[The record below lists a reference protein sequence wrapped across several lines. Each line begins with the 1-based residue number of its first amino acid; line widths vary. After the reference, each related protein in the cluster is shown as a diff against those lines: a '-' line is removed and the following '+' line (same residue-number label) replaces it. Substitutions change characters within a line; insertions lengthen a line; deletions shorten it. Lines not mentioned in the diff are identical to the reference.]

1 MASPELQSIVELLRA
16 QPTVDADFPARR
28 AAMEAATGL
37 WPMPEA
43 TLVEPVDAG
52 GIPAEWVAGPDVA
65 TDRAILYLHGGAY
78 TTGSLATHR
87 RHVAQLSASAGAR
100 VLNVDYRLAPE
111 HPHPAAVDDA
121 VAAYRWLMAAAGLTP
136 ERVVL
141 CGDSAGGG
149 LAVATLIAL
158 RDAGDPQ
165 PAGAALISPWTDL
178 TFSGASHDTRLEL
191 DPMCSR
197 TSLSPSAEAYV
208 GAGDPKTPLISPA
221 HADLTE
227 LPPLLIHV
235 GDHETLLDDSSML
248 AERAAADGVDV
259 DLWVAPEMI
268 HVWHVFA
275 GMVPESD
282 VALAKMGRWIKVRL
296 AAS

>member
-1 MASPELQSIVELLRA
+1 
-16 QPTVDADFPARR
+16 
-28 AAMEAATGL
+28 MEAASGL
-37 WPMPEA
+37 WPMPEG
-43 TLVEPVDAG
+43 TVVQEVDAG
-52 GIPAEWVAGPDVA
+52 GVPCEWVAGPGVA
-65 TDRAILYLHGGAY
+65 ANSVVLYLHGGAY

-87 RHVAQLSASAGAR
+87 RHVAQLSVAAGAR

-121 VAAYRWLMAAAGLTP
+121 VTAYRWLTTVAAILP

-149 LAVATLIAL
+149 LAVATLVAL
-158 RDAGDPQ
+158 RDAGDPL

-178 TFSGASHDTRLEL
+178 TLSGASHDTRLEL

-197 TSLSPSAEAYV
+197 TSLSPSARAYA
-208 GAGDPKTPLISPA
+208 GAGDPKAPLISPA
-221 HADLTE
+221 HADLGG

-235 GDHETLLDDSSML
+235 GDHETLLDDSSLL
-248 AERAAADGVDV
+248 AERALAAGVDV
-259 DLWVAPEMI
+259 ELWVAPEMI

-282 VALAKMGRWIKVRL
+282 VALAKMGRWIEARL
-296 AAS
+296 SVP

>member
-16 QPTVDADFPARR
+16 QPTVVADFSARR

-87 RHVAQLSASAGAR
+87 RHVAQLSATAGAR

-282 VALAKMGRWIKVRL
+282 LALAKMGRWIKVRL

>member
-1 MASPELQSIVELLRA
+1 MASPELQTIIEFLRA
-16 QPTVDADFPARR
+16 QPTIDADFPARR
-28 AAMEAATGL
+28 AGME
-37 WPMPEA
+37 EA
-43 TLVEPVDAG
+43 TSAWPLPEGTQVEAVDAAG
-52 GIPAEWVAGPDVA
+52 VPCEWVSGPDLA
-65 TDRAILYLHGGAY
+65 ADRTVLYVHGGAY
-78 TTGSLATHR
+78 TTGSLVTHR
-87 RHVAQLSASAGAR
+87 RHVAQLSTAAGAR

-121 VAAYRWLMAAAGLTP
+121 VTAYGWLTTVAGIPP

-149 LAVATLIAL
+149 LAVATMLAL
-158 RDAGDPQ
+158 RDAGEPL

-197 TSLSPSAEAYV
+197 TSLAPSAKAYV
-208 GAGDPKTPLISPA
+208 GAGDPKAPLVSPA
-221 HADLTE
+221 HADLE
-227 LPPLLIHV
+227 GLPPLVIHV

-248 AERAAADGVDV
+248 AERAAAAGVDV
-259 DLWVAPEMI
+259 ELWVAPEMI

-282 VALAKMGRWIKVRL
+282 VALAKLGAWIDARL
-296 AAS
+296 SAA